1 MDVDESELEGRDVV
15 VPDQKPEEPID
26 ILLRITRY
34 CGTERYNSYAA
45 LSEVLEKLYRRE
57 ELDYRAV
64 HKKNPNPSYVPYGQ
78 LYRFMMAL
86 VGGRPLPNLSDL
98 SSAAILDFLTCLTSI
113 VNIASD
119 PDNGKDDCN
128 SATDPV
134 RTRMREQITNA
145 TNMVKQKIGVYMALV
160 GAIHA
165 SSFPSIRD
173 EITLQR
179 VFGTHPLT
187 PLRLLCQV
195 KHPDT
200 ILGYPPM
207 VKYLVDKFAEIW
219 DIPRVPETY
228 FFDETIS
235 QPVSNDI
242 LLPVLKRVTAFSLN
256 PLTFSLKMLAPFQ
269 TILNDFRSLCSS
281 RLELSNFFRTWAMC
295 NVKQVRLFPALPSPL
310 EVIPRK
316 RSRESSVES
325 DQAKKCCTENLS
337 ITTKSV
343 AEECYTTE
351 GTTSGQQST
360 VPVTNTKIEEMEDTK
375 NVTLTSNRYVQWC
388 PGTHFVRIRDE
399 GEDDNVNA
407 FVNTRFKVKIEKTDL
422 SMELHKN
429 GTK

>member
-15 VPDQKPEEPID
+15 VPDQKPEEPMD
-26 ILLRITRY
+26 ILLRTARY
-34 CGTERYNSYAA
+34 CTTERYNSCAA
-45 LSEVLEKLYRRE
+45 LSEVLQKLYRQE
-57 ELDYRAV
+57 VSDYRAV
-64 HKKNPNPSYVPYGQ
+64 HKKTPNPSYVPYGQ

-86 VGGRPLPNLSDL
+86 VAGRPLPNLSDL

-113 VNIASD
+113 ANIASD
-119 PDNGKDDCN
+119 LDNGKDTCN

-134 RTRMREQITNA
+134 RTRMRVQVTNA

-179 VFGTHPLT
+179 DFGTHPLT

-207 VKYLVDKFAEIW
+207 VKYLVDNSIMEIW
-219 DIPRVPETY
+219 KIPRVPDTY
-228 FFDETIS
+228 FFGETTS
-235 QPVSNDI
+235 EPVSNE
-242 LLPVLKRVTAFSLN
+242 
-256 PLTFSLKMLAPFQ
+256 MMAPFQ
-269 TILNDFRSLCSS
+269 TIMNDFRSLCSS
-281 RLELSNFFRTWAMC
+281 RLQLSKFFRTWATS
-295 NVKQVRLFPALPSPL
+295 NVKRGRFFPALPLPL
-310 EVIPRK
+310 GVIPRK

-325 DQAKKCCTENLS
+325 DQAKKCCTGNPS

-360 VPVTNTKIEEMEDTK
+360 VPVTNKEMEDTK
-375 NVTLTSNRYVQWC
+375 NVTLTK
-388 PGTHFVRIRDE
+388 TF
-399 GEDDNVNA
+399 NA
-407 FVNTRFKVKIEKTDL
+407 FLIRL
-422 SMELHKN
+422 SYDYLSYHQRYL
-429 GTK
+429 